1 MAYKAVRSNSRKFR
15 TCNERLN
22 QYLQEGWEVVC
33 VNPFLL
39 DGETGYLEYILKE
52 PNSIKDKLQREKVID
67 FAIAASTLAFH
78 VENLLEEYK
87 CSGKLTDNQLIKMQ
101 YRIRVLRDNEEEFK
115 KVLGID

>member
-15 TCNERLN
+15 ICNERLN
-22 QYLQEGWEVVC
+22 Q
-33 VNPFLL
+33 F
-39 DGETGYLEYILKE
+39 
-52 PNSIKDKLQREKVID
+52 KDKLEREKVID

-87 CSGKLTDNQLIKMQ
+87 YSGKLTDNQLIKMQ
-101 YRIRVLRDNEEEFK
+101 HRIRVLRDNEEEFK